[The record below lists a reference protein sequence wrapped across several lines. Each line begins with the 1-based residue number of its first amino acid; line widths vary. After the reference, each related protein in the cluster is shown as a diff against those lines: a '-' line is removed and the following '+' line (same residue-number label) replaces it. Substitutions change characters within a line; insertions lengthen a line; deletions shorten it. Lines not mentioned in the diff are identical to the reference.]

1 MLHQG
6 QRLLLQLLRGL
17 AVYVSDFYLK
27 KKNVGVSLST
37 LFCWWWWWQLR
48 GQGVGRDK
56 LPY

>member
-27 KKNVGVSLST
+27 KKKCRGFIIHSLLLVVVVAVAGTGS
-37 LFCWWWWWQLR
+37 R
-48 GQGVGRDK
+48 KG
-56 LPY
+56 